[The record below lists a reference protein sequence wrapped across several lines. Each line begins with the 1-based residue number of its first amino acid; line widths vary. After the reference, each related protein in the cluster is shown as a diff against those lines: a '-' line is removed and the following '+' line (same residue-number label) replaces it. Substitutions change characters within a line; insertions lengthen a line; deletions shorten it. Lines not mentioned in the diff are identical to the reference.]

1 MSSSTMKRTPLG
13 GGHSYFA
20 CLRLRALA
28 ARSRGM
34 RSGGSGPTQQQSLPP
49 PSTLQILRPWPTA
62 KMAAVRAAVRGAL
75 RCRATLLG
83 SGWPALAGCGAAA
96 AAAAAASAGC
106 DDLRPTPR
114 PAAWPASTAAL
125 IEELCVLLPAPPLP
139 PTTGG

>member
-1 MSSSTMKRTPLG
+1 MAATATSLACGYERWQPAAGACAAVAAVRRSSNM
-13 GGHSYFA
+13 
-20 CLRLRALA
+20 
-28 ARSRGM
+28 
-34 RSGGSGPTQQQSLPP
+34 QSLPP

-62 KMAAVRAAVRGAL
+62 KMAAVRAAVRAAL